1 MSQRIE
7 SKKEENL
14 NTITHAF
21 GLILSI
27 IGLYF
32 LIEKSIQNT
41 DKLFL
46 LCSIIY
52 GLSLVSMYSC
62 STLYHYFYHSKYK
75 SKLRIADHISIYI
88 LIAGSYTPGLILKL
102 HDGLGM
108 YLLYIVWGIA
118 VLGFF
123 LKFFFIN
130 RFEKFSLLL
139 YIIMGWLIIIDYNGI
154 VMYMNTSAIQLMF
167 LGGIFYMIGVAFYS
181 LDKMKYNHVIWHFF
195 VLLGSAS
202 HYFMI
207 YKYII

>member
-139 YIIMGWLIIIDYNGI
+139 YIIMGWLIIVDYNGI

>member
-139 YIIMGWLIIIDYNGI
+139 YIIMGWLIIVDYNGI
-154 VMYMNTSAIQLMF
+154 VMYMNTSAVQLMF
-167 LGGIFYMIGVAFYS
+167 LGGIFYMVGVVFYS

>member
-1 MSQRIE
+1 MNQRIE

-41 DKLFL
+41 DRLFL
-46 LCSIIY
+46 ICSIIY
-52 GLSLVSMYSC
+52 GLSLVFMYSC

-75 SKLRIADHISIYI
+75 SKLRIADHISVYI
-88 LIAGSYTPGLILKL
+88 LIAGSYTPCLILKL
-102 HDGLGM
+102 YDGFGM
-108 YLLYIVWGIA
+108 YLLYVVWGIA
-118 VLGFF
+118 ILGFF
-123 LKFFFIN
+123 LKLFFIN
-130 RFEKFSLLL
+130 RSEKISLLS
-139 YIIMGWLIIIDYNGI
+139 YIIMGWLVIIDYNNLI
-154 VMYMNTSAIQLMF
+154 LYMDNITLQLMF
-167 LGGIFYMIGVAFYS
+167 LGGIFYMVGVVFYS
-181 LDKMKYNHVIWHFF
+181 LDEMKYNHVIWHFF
-195 VLLGSAS
+195 VLLGSSS